1 MLNIGVV
8 LPGLVVSIEKI
19 VFDVLKKS
27 DISLTINEVA
37 ERANLHRITA
47 SKYLAVLEAKGMLKC
62 RNVGKAKLYSLNDV
76 VIRVRGAKK

>member
-1 MLNIGVV
+1 MVHIEGVI
-8 LPGLVVSIEKI
+8 LDI
-19 VFDVLKKS
+19 LKKS

-37 ERANLHRITA
+37 EKANTHRTTA

-76 VIRVRGAKK
+76 VIRVKGVKE

>member
-1 MLNIGVV
+1 VFNIGVV
-8 LPGLVVSIEKI
+8 LSGLVVSIEKM

-47 SKYLAVLEAKGMLKC
+47 SKYLAVLEAKGLLKC
-62 RNVGKAKLYSLNDV
+62 RNVGKAKLYYVNNEISERR
-76 VIRVRGAKK
+76 I